1 MHCGLSGFP
10 KRRRGTSPSSQS
22 AHRFASKEASQ
33 GIVRTLDRE
42 EGILFVGRQIS
53 QELMNQTIDI
63 ALGQCEGVGVH
74 GLLADGPV
82 DQVLCRVLDEIKD
95 NGSLLEANVFVANR
109 RRPPAPRLPAAK
121 GSANHSPP

>member
-1 MHCGLSGFP
+1 M
-10 KRRRGTSPSSQS
+10 
-22 AHRFASKEASQ
+22 
-33 GIVRTLDRE
+33 
-42 EGILFVGRQIS
+42 GRQIS

-95 NGSLLEANVFVANR
+95 NGSLPEANVFVANR
-109 RRPPAPRLPAAK
+109 RRPPASRLPAAK
-121 GSANHSPP
+121 GSANHTRIASINGGNGSVTAFHRELIVH